1 MVKRIR
7 LILFL
12 IFVLNINSTI
22 FKSSVKLM
30 IDLRLA
36 TAHEPSHPSVFNGC
50 PHFNFKPTTYEEAV
64 SRSSSRSS

>member
-1 MVKRIR
+1 
-7 LILFL
+7 
-12 IFVLNINSTI
+12 
-22 FKSSVKLM
+22 M

-64 SRSSSRSS
+64 SRSSSRSSWIVVLVLVVVVVVVKP